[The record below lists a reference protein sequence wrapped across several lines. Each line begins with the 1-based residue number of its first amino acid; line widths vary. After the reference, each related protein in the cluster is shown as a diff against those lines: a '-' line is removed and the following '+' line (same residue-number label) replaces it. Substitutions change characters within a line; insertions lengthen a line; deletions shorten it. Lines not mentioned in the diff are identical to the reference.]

1 MGLSIT
7 VLGCSGTYAGPGGAC
22 SGYLV
27 RSNDTSVWVD
37 TGPGSLA
44 NLQQHIDL
52 ASLDA
57 IVVSHSHPDHWGELG
72 VRAKRAEVRLPDR
85 THASVLHNCGAQAR
99 RDRVR

>member
-72 VRAKRAEVRLPDR
+72 VVRNALKYGFQIER
-85 THASVLHNCGAQAR
+85 HAFVLHDCGAQAR

>member
-27 RSNDTSVWVD
+27 RSNDTSVWLD

-44 NLQQHIDL
+44 NLQQHVDL
-52 ASLDA
+52 TSLDA
-57 IVVSHSHPDHWGELG
+57 IVVSHEPPGPLG
-72 VRAKRAEVRLPDR
+72 
-85 THASVLHNCGAQAR
+85 
-99 RDRVR
+99 